1 MQRRLSKLQSVQSMC
16 VEPKKPRTALHQTR
30 SQPNFNEKEQNEFIL
45 MTKGPTLP
53 AKLIVKEEQESP
65 TDVTEVL
72 RNKNSSNSSDDS
84 EATSPFPGLRP

>member
-1 MQRRLSKLQSVQSMC
+1 
-16 VEPKKPRTALHQTR
+16 
-30 SQPNFNEKEQNEFIL
+30 